1 MPRRRRMP
9 NRAGAPRRQPYP
21 VPAASARPSLGR
33 VPLPREAVDR
43 RVGLAMLPLR
53 AFLGFTFVFAGLDKL
68 LFDPTF
74 LDPHAPTSIL
84 AQLQGF
90 DRTSPLAPLIAA
102 IGEPLAI
109 PIGILIA
116 FSEIAVGLGVLSG
129 LLLRLSAW
137 GGAAIATLLWLTASW
152 SIHPF
157 YLGPDLPYIFAFTT
171 LALVGDGNVL
181 TLRGA
186 VGRWAWGSGLLDEVP
201 AVDVTAEPLTGSLAT
216 PSALDL
222 SRRRFLEGLFVGV
235 AALFVG
241 GVTGWLGIGGR
252 EAAAAARLAAT
263 PSTTPPGS
271 GASPPTPTSSV
282 AAASGPPASASA
294 GVVGDLASVKRTG
307 SEVFTVPTSGDPG
320 VLVALAD
327 GSVVAFDA
335 VCTHAGCTVEYD
347 PSQLVL
353 ACPCHGAVFDA
364 TAHGA
369 VLAGPTDIPLV
380 ELPISIDQKTG
391 RISLTA

>member
-181 TLRGA
+181 TLRG
-186 VGRWAWGSGLLDEVP
+186 D
-201 AVDVTAEPLTGSLAT
+201 
-216 PSALDL
+216 
-222 SRRRFLEGLFVGV
+222 RRF
-235 AALFVG
+235 
-241 GVTGWLGIGGR
+241 
-252 EAAAAARLAAT
+252 
-263 PSTTPPGS
+263 
-271 GASPPTPTSSV
+271 
-282 AAASGPPASASA
+282 
-294 GVVGDLASVKRTG
+294 D
-307 SEVFTVPTSGDPG
+307 SEVKKESYHRVERSYGSFTRSFTLPSVVDTERIKAEYKDG
-320 VLVALAD
+320 VLRM
-327 GSVVAFDA
+327 
-335 VCTHAGCTVEYD
+335 T
-347 PSQLVL
+347 
-353 ACPCHGAVFDA
+353 
-364 TAHGA
+364 
-369 VLAGPTDIPLV
+369 
-380 ELPISIDQKTG
+380 LPKKEEAKPRQISISVSK
-391 RISLTA
+391 